1 MDGDRERGGLIVNC
15 EAWTTT
21 TKPVDTTCHNDPGGG
36 VLLLLHLGPGAGH
49 QPADLLL
56 HPHHGA
62 APHLHAR
69 RRHRALLRWS
79 EFSEFSF
86 LNVL

>member
-1 MDGDRERGGLIVNC
+1 MKHGRRQQSQS
-15 EAWTTT
+15 
-21 TKPVDTTCHNDPGGG
+21 VDTTCHNDPGGG